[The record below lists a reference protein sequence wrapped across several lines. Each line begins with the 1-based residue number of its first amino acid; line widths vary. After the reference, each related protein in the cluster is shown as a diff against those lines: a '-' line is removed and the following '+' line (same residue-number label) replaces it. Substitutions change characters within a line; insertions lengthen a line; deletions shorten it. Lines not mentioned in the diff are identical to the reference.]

1 MSTKISKNIKRLRT
15 DISMTQDTLA
25 EKICVSRQAVSSWE
39 NDRTQP
45 DIEMLQKLAEVFDV
59 SLEEIIYG
67 KKRNTEIE
75 NEKKNYG
82 SVLVIVFSI
91 LGALLAC
98 AGVILIFVNFWQD
111 LPYIL
116 KNLFSFVPFICGAAG
131 GAYVLVKR
139 QDSVPFREG
148 AAVLWSAG
156 IVATVVMLQNLAL
169 VNLDSEVYM
178 LAVCIMALPVAYF
191 LKSVSGFCI
200 HYIFLCIGMIN
211 LCQSSYR
218 GNRVLDYT
226 TVVLFT
232 VLTILGACFFFK
244 KYKKEN
250 TTANIFCVWLS
261 SLAGVIM
268 VLLLSSASGE
278 TAFFIIGLCCLSIA
292 FLIIGEKE
300 PSYTLPFKTLGAL
313 GLAVAVI
320 CFASSDFPTSMK
332 ILKPE
337 RIIGLLFVFALPI
350 ISLVAI
356 KPKKPDSVKIVLAV
370 ITLICLAFYTVGIIF
385 ISKEMTEYLG
395 VERSEIGEKVFLP
408 LKFMAFIVYILMI
421 VIGARE
427 KRLYSMNVGFIFLVF
442 YTMLLVAQSNTS
454 MFVNGILLMIFGGL
468 LLFINFRI
476 SKSKFLV
483 SENKKE
489 VQGDE
494 K

>member
-67 KKRNTEIE
+67 KKRNTELE

-91 LGALLAC
+91 LGAFLAC

-116 KNLFSFVPFICGAAG
+116 KNLFSFVPFICGAVG
-131 GAYVLVKR
+131 GSYVLVKKR
-139 QDSVPFREG
+139 ESIPFREG

-156 IVATVVMLQNLAL
+156 IVATVLMLENLAL
-169 VNLDSEVYM
+169 VNLDYEIYM
-178 LAVCIMALPVAYF
+178 CAICVLVLPVAYF
-191 LKSVSGFCI
+191 LKSVSGLCV
-200 HYIFLCIGMIN
+200 HYVFLCIGMIN

-218 GNRVLDYT
+218 GNRVLDYA
-226 TVVLFT
+226 TVLLFT
-232 VLTILGACFFFK
+232 VLTILGACYFFK
-244 KYKKEN
+244 KYKEEK
-250 TTANIFCVWLS
+250 TTANTFCVWLS

-268 VLLLSSASGE
+268 TLLLSAASGD
-278 TAFFIIGLCCLSIA
+278 TGFFIIGLCCLSLA

-300 PSYTLPFKTLGAL
+300 PSYTLPFKILGVL

-320 CFASSDFPTSMK
+320 CFASSDFPTGMK
-332 ILKPE
+332 ILKAE
-337 RIIGLLFVFALPI
+337 RFVGLLFVFALPI
-350 ISLVAI
+350 ISLFVM
-356 KPKKPDSVKIVLAV
+356 KPKKPDGVKTALLFFTLLSLV
-370 ITLICLAFYTVGIIF
+370 IYTVGIF
-385 ISKEMTEYLG
+385 LISKEATDFLG
-395 VERSEIGEKVFLP
+395 AERSEIGEKVFLP

-421 VIGARE
+421 VAGARE
-427 KRLYSMNVGFIFLVF
+427 KRLYSIDVGFIFLVF

-454 MFVNGILLMIFGGL
+454 MFINGILLMIFGGL

-476 SKSKFLV
+476 SKSKFPV
-483 SENKKE
+483 SEAKKE
-489 VQGDE
+489 VQDDE